1 MSTHPAYRADVNA
14 AGMRVGV
21 VIGRFNED
29 ITQRLLDAAV
39 DTLRRCGAADDNID
53 VVWVPGAFEIP
64 VVLEKLAINDQ
75 YDALIALGCVIR
87 GDTPHFE
94 FVANECARG
103 CGSVARNHRIPV
115 GFGLLTTDTWEQAD
129 ARAGGMHGNKGE
141 DAVLAAVETA
151 GVLRQ
156 L

>member
-1 MSTHPAYRADVNA
+1 MSTHPAYRADVDA
-14 AGMRVGV
+14 TGMRIAV
-21 VIGRFNED
+21 VVGRFNED
-29 ITQRLLDAAV
+29 VTQRLLDGALG
-39 DTLRRCGAADDNID
+39 TLQRCGAVDDDID

-64 VVLEKLAINDQ
+64 VVLEKLAISDQ
-75 YDALIALGCVIR
+75 YDALVAIGCVIR

-94 FVANECARG
+94 FVAGECTTG
-103 CGSVARNHRIPV
+103 CGAVARKHRIPV
-115 GFGLLTTDTWEQAD
+115 GFGLLTTETWEQAD
-129 ARAGGMHGNKGE
+129 ARAGGEHGNKGE